1 LPFQKE
7 FLIPLRDRAFS
18 WDVSLEDNIHG
29 ENDGQT
35 ISVISEQQDS
45 HRLVIKAKVSG
56 TKRQIES
63 KESEP
68 AATASDSAKKAKNG
82 AANKKKEPTG
92 LSSPTAASAKPNTK
106 ASSAASSSIGAAGNG
121 KAQAKSV
128 TPKAAS
134 TGAKATAAARKMMN
148 TVSSPGSDPLDAQTL
163 RNTLTNSK
171 SLVDKSDFSQI
182 FVKSEFDGGALP
194 FGFGS
199 EFETGSGE
207 RRNSVVGFDEALN
220 MQFKVDDDFPGLHD
234 DAFGDD
240 FRPPRKLSW
249 SIDFN
254 AIEAAM
260 SGETGFGGG
269 DSSAG
274 PGGYT
279 GSYLYEGVSSSDG
292 AANQAFPSLLRASDA
307 TGSSSGGYTGSSGL
321 SSSNGSSGAH
331 TMGQNK
337 GAPMGITTASSKYLS
352 SLSVSHGANNSDHG
366 HGMSGAGHMNGSSM
380 LPSNT
385 NKASERDQL
394 ASMMSGAQQSHQH
407 GHSSSGMSL
416 SSSAYHSGHSSSHSH
431 SGMNGSSGAL
441 LGGDATLSASGVVGG
456 LTLGGLTVPN
466 DGEFRVGAYTK
477 LERHLKIEAF
487 REKKRTRIWRKQIK
501 YDCRKRL
508 ADTRPR
514 YGRSHLLVN

>member
-1 LPFQKE
+1 MIVSTSGRYLYFAIQYCSQCFPSATIATVLPFQKE

-68 AATASDSAKKAKNG
+68 AATASDGAKKAKNG

-92 LSSPTAASAKPNTK
+92 LSSPTAASAKSNTK
-106 ASSAASSSIGAAGNG
+106 ASSAASSNIGAAGNG
-121 KAQAKSV
+121 KAPAKSV
-128 TPKAAS
+128 TPKPAS

-171 SLVDKSDFSQI
+171 SLVQ
-182 FVKSEFDGGALP
+182 SEFDGGALP

-274 PGGYT
+274 P
-279 GSYLYEGVSSSDG
+279 
-292 AANQAFPSLLRASDA
+292 
-307 TGSSSGGYTGSSGL
+307 
-321 SSSNGSSGAH
+321 
-331 TMGQNK
+331 
-337 GAPMGITTASSKYLS
+337 
-352 SLSVSHGANNSDHG
+352 
-366 HGMSGAGHMNGSSM
+366 AG
-380 LPSNT
+380 
-385 NKASERDQL
+385 
-394 ASMMSGAQQSHQH
+394 
-407 GHSSSGMSL
+407 
-416 SSSAYHSGHSSSHSH
+416 
-431 SGMNGSSGAL
+431 
-441 LGGDATLSASGVVGG
+441 
-456 LTLGGLTVPN
+456 TLG
-466 DGEFRVGAYTK
+466 
-477 LERHLKIEAF
+477 
-487 REKKRTRIWRKQIK
+487 RT
-501 YDCRKRL
+501 C
-508 ADTRPR
+508 TRA
-514 YGRSHLLVN
+514 